1 MKSKKNEII
10 LIIGLTL
17 LSIFIYLIQ
26 YVVFHNPRDTEYY
39 LLGDLAFIP
48 VQVIVVTLVIDKLV
62 NYVEK
67 KNNAKRINVI
77 ISSFFT
83 EAGTELMAEMARF
96 SRNQEDLCRM
106 LSTEDF
112 DKNISLKLKKQLKAF
127 HYDIYADPAEL
138 AEMKTKISA
147 HKPYMLRMLENTNL
161 MEHDSFTDM
170 LWSVFHVA
178 DELDTRN
185 LTKLSEADIDHL
197 SNDILRAYSALNL
210 EWIGYM
216 DYLEREYPYLFVLAI
231 RKSPFKDYKACREHS
246 PD

>member
-1 MKSKKNEII
+1 MKTKRNEIL
-10 LIIGLTL
+10 LIAGLTL
-17 LSIFIYLIQ
+17 LSICIYLIQ
-26 YVVFHNPRDTEYY
+26 NAIFHNPHDTIYY

-67 KNNAKRINVI
+67 RNNAKRIHVI

-83 EAGTELMAEMARF
+83 EAGTELMSAMSRF
-96 SRNQEDLCRM
+96 NRNQEDLCRI
-106 LSTEDF
+106 LSVEDF
-112 DKNISLKLKKQLKAF
+112 GKNISLKLKKQLKAF
-127 HYDIYADPAEL
+127 RYDIYADPTGL
-138 AEMKTKISA
+138 AEMRAGVSA

-161 MEHDSFTDM
+161 MEHDLFTDM

-185 LTKLSEADIDHL
+185 LTKLSEPDIDHL
-197 SNDILRAYSALNL
+197 SYDILRAYSALNL

-216 DYLEREYPYLFVLAI
+216 DYLEREYPYLFMLAI

-246 PD
+246 PG

>member
-1 MKSKKNEII
+1 MKTKRSEII
-10 LIIGLTL
+10 LIAGLTL

-26 YVVFHNPRDTEYY
+26 NAIFHNPHDTVYY

-83 EAGTELMAEMARF
+83 ESGTELMSAMSRF
-96 SRNQEDLCRM
+96 SRNQEDLCKI
-106 LSTEDF
+106 LSADDF
-112 DKNISLKLKKQLKAF
+112 SKNISLKLKKQLKAF
-127 HYDIYADPAEL
+127 PYDIYADPAEL
-138 AEMKTKISA
+138 AEMKSRMSA

-185 LTKLSEADIDHL
+185 LGKLSKADIDHI
-197 SNDILRAYSALNL
+197 SYDILRAYSALNL

-231 RKSPFKDYKACREHS
+231 RKSPFKDYKACTEHS

>member
-1 MKSKKNEII
+1 MKTKRNEIL
-10 LIIGLTL
+10 LISGLTL

-26 YVVFHNPRDTEYY
+26 NAVFHDPEDTVYY

-48 VQVIVVTLVIDKLV
+48 VQVIVVTLVIDRLV

-67 KNNAKRINVI
+67 RNNAKRINVI

-83 EAGTELMAEMARF
+83 EAGTELMAAMSRF
-96 SRNQEDLCRM
+96 NRNQEELCKI
-106 LSTEDF
+106 LSTGDF
-112 DKNISLKLKKQLKAF
+112 GKNISLKLRKQLKAF
-127 HYDIYADPAEL
+127 RYDIYADPAEL
-138 AEMKTKISA
+138 AEMQSKISA

-185 LTKLSEADIDHL
+185 LGKLSGPDIDHL
-197 SNDILRAYSALNL
+197 TLDILRAYSALNL

-216 DYLEREYPYLFVLAI
+216 NYLEREYPYLFVLAI
-231 RKSPFKDYKACREHS
+231 RRSPFKDCTACTERS

>member
-1 MKSKKNEII
+1 MKTKRNEII
-10 LIIGLTL
+10 LITGLTV
-17 LSIFIYLIQ
+17 LSACIYLVQ
-26 YVVFHNPRDTEYY
+26 NAAFHNPHDTIYY

-62 NYVEK
+62 SYVEK
-67 KNNAKRINVI
+67 KSNAKRVHVI

-83 EAGTELMAEMARF
+83 EAGTELMSAMSRF
-96 SRNQEDLCRM
+96 NRNQEELCAILR
-106 LSTEDF
+106 TEDF
-112 DKNISLKLKKQLKAF
+112 GNKISLKLKKQLKAF
-127 HYDIYADPAEL
+127 RYDIYADPAGL
-138 AEMKTKISA
+138 AEIKSRISA

-170 LWSVFHVA
+170 LWAVFHVA

-185 LTKLSEADIDHL
+185 LSKLSEPDVDHL
-197 SNDILRAYSALNL
+197 SVDVLRAYSALNL

-216 DYLEREYPYLFVLAI
+216 DYLEREYPYLFMLAI
-231 RKSPFKDYKACREHS
+231 RRSPFKDYTAGTEHI